1 MLLPPRRQKGLH
13 FPAERSVSAEVADG
27 GLGVTSKKL
36 GKACLSAMVRRVVES
51 GERARGA
58 QELLKLG
65 RFDEAMDIAYEIEPL
80 LYEANHLLQ
89 SASLL
94 RRVGEDF
101 LKGKSKST

>member
-1 MLLPPRRQKGLH
+1 M
-13 FPAERSVSAEVADG
+13 
-27 GLGVTSKKL
+27 TSKKL

-94 RRVGEDF
+94 KRSDDDF
-101 LKGKSKST
+101 SKSKRKST

>member
-1 MLLPPRRQKGLH
+1 
-13 FPAERSVSAEVADG
+13 VS
-27 GLGVTSKKL
+27 SKKL
-36 GKACLSAMVRRVVES
+36 GKACLTAMMRRVVES

-80 LYEANHLLQ
+80 LYEANHLIQ

-94 RRVGEDF
+94 RHADR
-101 LKGKSKST
+101 KSERNKAKPS

>member
-1 MLLPPRRQKGLH
+1 M
-13 FPAERSVSAEVADG
+13 
-27 GLGVTSKKL
+27 TSKKL

>member
-1 MLLPPRRQKGLH
+1 M
-13 FPAERSVSAEVADG
+13 S
-27 GLGVTSKKL
+27 SKKL
-36 GKACLSAMVRRVVES
+36 GKACLTAMMRRVVES

-80 LYEANHLLQ
+80 LYEANHLIQ

-94 RRVGEDF
+94 RHADR
-101 LKGKSKST
+101 KSERNKAKPS

>member
-1 MLLPPRRQKGLH
+1 M
-13 FPAERSVSAEVADG
+13 
-27 GLGVTSKKL
+27 TSNKL
-36 GKACLSAMVRRVVES
+36 GKACLHAMIRRVVES

-65 RFDEAMDIAYEIEPL
+65 RLDEAMDIAYEIEPL

-94 RRVGEDF
+94 RRAD
-101 LKGKSKST
+101 KDI

>member
-1 MLLPPRRQKGLH
+1 
-13 FPAERSVSAEVADG
+13 
-27 GLGVTSKKL
+27 LGVSSKKL
-36 GKACLSAMVRRVVES
+36 GKVCLKAMMHRMVES

-80 LYEANHLLQ
+80 LYEANHLMQ

-94 RRVGEDF
+94 RNADRRSE
-101 LKGKSKST
+101 KGKKAKTTPA